1 MATRKMTARI
11 GLFAAA
17 VLLTG
22 AVSTWADPL
31 TMLSENFADISALP
45 AAGWVFANN
54 STPGGSTSWF
64 QGEPA
69 IFDAQAGAAD
79 SYIAANFNAADFGGD
94 VSLWLITPELEFG
107 TGVSTVSFWTR
118 VANAGYNDA
127 LQLRLSTAGAS
138 TDVGSTPA
146 SVGVFTAG
154 IVVSLLPDWSNFDA
168 TISNPGPPIAGR
180 LAIRY
185 MVTDTSVNGDYV
197 GIDTFEFQSPEPIPE
212 PATFLLLGT
221 GIAGL
226 LRYRRRQS

>member
-154 IVVSLLPDWSNFDA
+154 IVASLLPDWSNFDA

-212 PATFLLLGT
+212 PATFMLLGT

>member
-154 IVVSLLPDWSNFDA
+154 IVASLLPDWSNFDA

>member
-1 MATRKMTARI
+1 MPTRKMTARV

-17 VLLTG
+17 VLLAG
-22 AVSTWADPL
+22 SVSASADPL
-31 TMLSENFADISALP
+31 TMLSEHFNDISTLG
-45 AAGWVFANN
+45 AAGWVSINN

-64 QGEPA
+64 QGDPA

-154 IVVSLLPDWSNFDA
+154 IVASLLPDWSNFDA